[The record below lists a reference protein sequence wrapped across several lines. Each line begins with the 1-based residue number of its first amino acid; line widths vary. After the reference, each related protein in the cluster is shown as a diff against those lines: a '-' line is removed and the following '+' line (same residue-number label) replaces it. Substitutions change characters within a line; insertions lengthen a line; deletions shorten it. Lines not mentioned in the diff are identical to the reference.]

1 MKLGYSRKMIN
12 SVERSSCYVLILA
25 KDPLFLFHGDNS
37 VGSKMNEKSWKK
49 CKDHSLSFFEVW
61 AFTWTT

>member
-1 MKLGYSRKMIN
+1 MIN

-37 VGSKMNEKSWKK
+37 VGLKMNVETNTCIKIIHYLSLK
-49 CKDHSLSFFEVW
+49 CERSLEPHNQLK
-61 AFTWTT
+61 